1 LEAKMT
7 TTTETGAGYG
17 AERAIRTPPL
27 WLLALITF
35 SGTLAMHIF
44 VPVLPIAGE
53 ALHAGAAQMQ
63 TTISIY
69 ILGLAAGQL
78 VYGPLSDRYGRR
90 PVLMAGLVVYT
101 LASLMALLSA
111 SIEMLIIARLFQALG
126 GGTGLVIGRAIV
138 RDTSASAESTR
149 RLALMNLMVAVGPGI
164 APIAGSFLA
173 GIAGWRAI
181 FVILCLLGICNILCA
196 WRLLPETSRMARDQS
211 FSLIARNYLLLLR
224 TPAFVGYAIG
234 GGCAT
239 TSFYA
244 FIGAAPF
251 IFVNQLHRP
260 AGEIGVFLGIVVL
273 GYWLGS
279 LIASRLAGR
288 MPIRRLLAFNL
299 VSLLAALFLLF
310 ISATGH
316 LTLVAVVGGM
326 FVYTVG
332 AGIASPAAMSEA
344 IGVNPL
350 VAGSASG
357 LYGFAQMVIGAIAT
371 AVTGLGSDHALLA
384 ALTVVIA
391 CLISQ
396 ICFRIASRA
405 T

>member
-1 LEAKMT
+1 MT
-7 TTTETGAGYG
+7 TTDASADSSAYETAR
-17 AERAIRTPPL
+17 ENRIPPL

-53 ALHAGAAQMQ
+53 ALHAGAAEMQ
-63 TTISIY
+63 ATISIY

-90 PVLMAGLVVYT
+90 PILMAGLVVYT
-101 LASLMALLSA
+101 LASLTALFS
-111 SIEMLIIARLFQALG
+111 SSVEMLIVARLFQALG

-138 RDTSASAESTR
+138 RDTSTTTESTR
-149 RLALMNLMVAVGPGI
+149 RLALMNLMVTVGPGL
-164 APIAGSFLA
+164 APIAGSLLA
-173 GIAGWRAI
+173 GVAGWRAI
-181 FVILCLLGICNILCA
+181 FVVLCLLGICNILCS
-196 WRLLPETSRMARDQS
+196 WRLLPETSRMAKDQS
-211 FSLIARNYLLLLR
+211 FSLIARNYGLLLR

-234 GGCAT
+234 GSCAT

-244 FIGAAPF
+244 FVGAAPF

-260 AGEIGVFLGIVVL
+260 TGEIGIFLGIVVL

-288 MPIRRLLAFNL
+288 IPIRRLLAFNL
-299 VSLLAALFLLF
+299 LSLLAALFLLT
-310 ISATGH
+310 ISATGN
-316 LTLVAVVGGM
+316 LTLIAVVGGM
-326 FVYTVG
+326 FVYTIG

-357 LYGFAQMVIGAIAT
+357 LYGFVQMVIGAIAT
-371 AVTGLGSDHALLA
+371 AATGLGSDHALLA
-384 ALTVVIA
+384 SLAVVIA
-391 CLISQ
+391 CIISQ
-396 ICFRIASRA
+396 ICFRIASRPA
-405 T
+405 

>member
-1 LEAKMT
+1 MT
-7 TTTETGAGYG
+7 TTDASADGGTYETA
-17 AERAIRTPPL
+17 RDIRIPPL

-44 VPVLPIAGE
+44 VPVLPMAGE
-53 ALHAGAAQMQ
+53 ALHAGAAEMQ
-63 TTISIY
+63 STISIY

-90 PVLMAGLVVYT
+90 PILMAGLVVYT
-101 LASLMALLSA
+101 LASLTALFS
-111 SIEMLIIARLFQALG
+111 STVEMLIVARLFQALG

-138 RDTSASAESTR
+138 RDTSTTTESTR
-149 RLALMNLMVAVGPGI
+149 RLALMNLMVTVGPGL
-164 APIAGSFLA
+164 APVAGSLLA
-173 GIAGWRAI
+173 GVAGWRAI
-181 FVILCLLGICNILCA
+181 FVVLCLLGICNILCS
-196 WRLLPETSRMARDQS
+196 WRLLPETSRMAKDQS
-211 FSLIARNYLLLLR
+211 FSLIARNYLMLLR
-224 TPAFVGYAIG
+224 TPAFLGYAIG

-260 AGEIGVFLGIVVL
+260 AGEIGIFLGIVVL

-288 MPIRRLLAFNL
+288 IPIRRLLAFNL
-299 VSLLAALFLLF
+299 LSLLAALFLLT
-310 ISATGH
+310 ISATGN
-316 LTLVAVVGGM
+316 LTLIAVVGGM
-326 FVYTVG
+326 FVYTIG

-357 LYGFAQMVIGAIAT
+357 LYGFVQMVIGAIAT
-371 AVTGLGSDHALLA
+371 AATGLGSDHALLA
-384 ALTVVIA
+384 SLAVVIA
-391 CLISQ
+391 CIISQ
-396 ICFRIASRA
+396 ICFRIASRPA
-405 T
+405 